1 MTLRHFVFC
10 VFALL
15 AVSHRSQAEVPLPTP
30 KDHYGS
36 FDPAQAGLKLFT
48 EMMGEADPSIQKM
61 MMDLASALRDSRQDS
76 PSRGSVATGRGGL
89 EKVEGACARGVP
101 PLFQCARRHS

>member
-10 VFALL
+10 IFALL

-30 KDHYGS
+30 KDHYES

-48 EMMGEADPSIQKM
+48 EMMGEADPSSSEDDDGFGQCP
-61 MMDLASALRDSRQDS
+61 DRESRQDS
-76 PSRGSVATGRGGL
+76 SRPRCG
-89 EKVEGACARGVP
+89 C
-101 PLFQCARRHS
+101 C